1 MSTEAKINRQNIRGL
16 DFPCSQFFTR
26 ENIESALDY
35 SPKDDDIIISTYP
48 KTGTTW
54 IQYIVYEILN
64 DGKEPPSQT
73 EMRRIIPYMEGSGA
87 EIVETLPS
95 PRVLKYHLPYSM
107 TPHNPKTR
115 YITIIRNP
123 FDVVVSYYH
132 FLRQITTVNLKFD
145 DLLDAFVKGRCV
157 YGDYFDHILSWYEH
171 KNDENVL
178 LLSFDKMKK
187 DPRTGLLLIAKFLG
201 LDLEGNEELIERILK
216 HTSFGYM
223 KANVKTMEKEDGSEK
238 KDDRVDFFRS
248 GGDGGKSGL
257 MNESQEKMLR
267 ERMEEK
273 LKGSDIQRFWN

>member
-1 MSTEAKINRQNIRGL
+1 MSTEAQINRQNIRGL
-16 DFPCSQFFTR
+16 DFPCSPVFTR
-26 ENIESALDY
+26 EKIENALAY

-54 IQYIVYEILN
+54 IQYIIYEILN

-73 EMRRIIPYMEGSGA
+73 EMREIIPYMEASGV
-87 EIVETLPS
+87 EIVEKLPS
-95 PRVLKYHLPYSM
+95 PRVLKYHLPYNL
-107 TPHNPKTR
+107 TPQNPKTR

-132 FLRQITTVNLKFD
+132 FLRQITSVNLNFD
-145 DLLDAFVKGRCV
+145 DLFEAFVAGRCI
-157 YGDYFDHILSWYEH
+157 YGDYFDYILSWYER
-171 KNDENVL
+171 KNDKNVL

-201 LDLEGNEELIERILK
+201 YDLEGNEELIERILK

-223 KANVKTMEKEDGSEK
+223 KANVKTIEKEDGSEN

-257 MNESQEKMLR
+257 MTETQEKRLK
-267 ERMEEK
+267 EQMEEK
-273 LKGSDIQRFWN
+273 LKGSDIQQLWN